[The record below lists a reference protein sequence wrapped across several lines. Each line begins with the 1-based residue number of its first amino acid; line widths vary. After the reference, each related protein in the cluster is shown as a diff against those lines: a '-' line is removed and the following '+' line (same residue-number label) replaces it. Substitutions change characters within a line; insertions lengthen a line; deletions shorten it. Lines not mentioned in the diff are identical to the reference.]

1 MIEQILFNKHS
12 ALMKLDRYRKEQFI
26 EYFSNAPIWLLDN
39 MVVKNVGRGV
49 SFIETGE
56 PASNVFFLVD
66 GVVEALDV
74 RIYKGVYTFKEF
86 RDAYAFGGMEII
98 LDEEKYRT
106 TLRTVTDCTFIKMS
120 RKHFEKWL
128 MSDINALKREAKL
141 LTLNLLE
148 ESREDRLNIMA
159 QGNDR
164 LTLFLMRRY
173 EVYNVSGI
181 LKMDYKRQ
189 EMADITGVSVKTV
202 SRGMKY
208 FEENG
213 LITKSGNMIVVNEEQ
228 YNLLK
233 EKISDVIE
241 V

>member
-1 MIEQILFNKHS
+1 
-12 ALMKLDRYRKEQFI
+12 MKLDRYKKEQFI
-26 EYFSNAPIWLLDN
+26 DYFSNAPIWLLDN

-208 FEENG
+208 FEESG
-213 LITKSGNMIVVNEEQ
+213 LITKSGNMIVINEEQ

>member
-1 MIEQILFNKHS
+1 MIEQILFNIHS
-12 ALMKLDRYRKEQFI
+12 ALMKLDRYKKEQFI

-173 EVYNVSGI
+173 EVYNASGI

-208 FEENG
+208 FEESG
-213 LITKSGNMIVVNEEQ
+213 LITKSGNVIVINEEQ